1 VEKKKI
7 NSAQLVM
14 QGGELSLM
22 EIQLKST
29 SVYFVIDEV
38 Q

>member
-1 VEKKKI
+1 VEKKKM
-7 NSAQLVM
+7 AAVLLATLA
-14 QGGELSLM
+14 GELSLM

-29 SVYFVIDEV
+29 SAFSVIDED

>member
-1 VEKKKI
+1 VEKKRI

-22 EIQLKST
+22 GIKLKSPN
-29 SVYFVIDEV
+29 VYSVIDEV

>member
-1 VEKKKI
+1 MV
-7 NSAQLVM
+7 SVRLATLA
-14 QGGELSLM
+14 GELSLM

-29 SVYFVIDEV
+29 SAFSVTDED

>member
-1 VEKKKI
+1 VVRK
-7 NSAQLVM
+7 AGQTAVLAM
-14 QGGELSLM
+14 LDGGLSSM

-29 SVYFVIDEV
+29 SAFSVIDED

>member
-1 VEKKKI
+1 MV
-7 NSAQLVM
+7 SVRLATLA
-14 QGGELSLM
+14 GELSLM

-29 SVYFVIDEV
+29 SAFSVIDED

>member
-1 VEKKKI
+1 MATVLL
-7 NSAQLVM
+7 AMPV
-14 QGGELSLM
+14 GELSLM

-29 SVYFVIDEV
+29 SAFSVTDED

>member
-1 VEKKKI
+1 VERKKI
-7 NSAQLVM
+7 ATVVLATLV
-14 QGGELSLM
+14 GELSLT

-29 SVYFVIDEV
+29 SAFSVIDED